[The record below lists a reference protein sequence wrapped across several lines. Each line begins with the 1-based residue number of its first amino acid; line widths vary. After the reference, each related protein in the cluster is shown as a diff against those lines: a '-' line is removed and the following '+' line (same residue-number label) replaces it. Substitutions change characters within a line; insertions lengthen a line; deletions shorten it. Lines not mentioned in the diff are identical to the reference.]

1 MQVIPVLCED
11 TYELYSL
18 LDVTGR
24 RRLLANSLLTVA
36 DTVELVALL
45 ASYLDIMLLYVQ
57 LFGFTHGGW
66 DDTCVVA
73 ETIFGLIA

>member
-1 MQVIPVLCED
+1 MLCED

-18 LDVTGR
+18 LDITGR
-24 RRLLANSLLTVA
+24 RRLLANSLLTVT

-45 ASYLDIMLLYVQ
+45 ASCLDILILYVQ

-66 DDTCVVA
+66 EDTCAVA
-73 ETIFGLIA
+73 EAIFNLIT